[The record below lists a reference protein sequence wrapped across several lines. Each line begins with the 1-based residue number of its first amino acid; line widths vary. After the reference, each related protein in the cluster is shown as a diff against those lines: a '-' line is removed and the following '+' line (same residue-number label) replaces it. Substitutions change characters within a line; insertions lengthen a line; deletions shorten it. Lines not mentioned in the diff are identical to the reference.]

1 MERNR
6 KSQAVISIVL
16 VTGIALFLN
25 ILAAYFFFR
34 IDLTRGGM
42 YTINDSTKKILAD
55 LKDTVHLKF
64 YVSEDLP
71 PRVLPIK
78 RDVLDILSEYERY
91 GKGRVRVSV
100 LVPEKDKNIEE
111 DARKAGIEKVNLNV
125 IGKNKEEVQAV
136 YMGIAV
142 YYQDKNETIP
152 VVMGVKDLEYD
163 LSSAVLK
170 VTREKRD
177 RVVFLNKEVKLPDGL
192 DPQMR
197 MQLQSQLPESHSITK
212 DTLAIANALRDQ
224 YEVQEVGIKEGDTL
238 PEGTKVLVIHEA
250 DNLTDWEKYL
260 VDQFVVGGG
269 TIIVLQ
275 SGIRFQQGMMGQDR
289 RINYANLL
297 ESWGLK
303 LQNNMVLDLYNF
315 PALIPSGNIRYL
327 QPYPFWVKVSDRQM
341 APDLPGYLREV
352 GTLAFTFAS
361 SIEVEQKEGL
371 SYTVLAR
378 SSGKS
383 WEQRGFVMAMPDQ
396 IPEPKAEDLKQF
408 NLAVLAKGTF
418 SSIYRPDNL
427 PEKASKESFKEK
439 GTETGQVLLI
449 GTPEFILDRNLR
461 MFQANGTFFVNLVDY
476 LTNSNELAGIR
487 SRNQGYVFIAPEV
500 TDAMKEVIRWI
511 GTLLMPIVVVIFG
524 IVRMMIRTRAAG
536 RA

>member
-6 KSQAVISIVL
+6 RTDAIIAIAL

-25 ILAAYFFFR
+25 ILASYFFFR
-34 IDLTRGGM
+34 IDLTRGNI

-64 YVSEDLP
+64 YVSDDLP

-78 RDVLDILSEYERY
+78 RDVLDILNEYEQY
-91 GKGRVRVSV
+91 GKGRIQVSV

-142 YYQDKNETIP
+142 YYQDKTETIP
-152 VVMGVKDLEYD
+152 VVMGIKDLEYD
-163 LSSAVLK
+163 LSSAILK
-170 VTREKRD
+170 VSREKRD
-177 RVVFLNKEVKLPDGL
+177 RIVFLNKEVKLPDGL

-197 MQLQSQLPESHSITK
+197 MQLQSQLPQSHSITK
-212 DTLAIANALRDQ
+212 DTLAIAEALRDQ
-224 YEVQEVGIKEGDTL
+224 YEVQEIGIKEGDKL

-269 TIIVLQ
+269 TLIVLQ
-275 SGIRFQQGMMGQDR
+275 SGIRFQQGMMGQER
-289 RINYANLL
+289 RVNYANLL

-303 LQNNMVLDLYNF
+303 LQSNMVLDLYNF

-327 QPYPFWVKVSDRQM
+327 QPYPFWIKVGDKQM
-341 APDLPGYLREV
+341 APELPGYLRDL

-361 SIEVEQKEGL
+361 SIEIEQKEGIA
-371 SYTVLAR
+371 YTTLAK

-383 WEQRGFVMAMPDQ
+383 WEQKGFVMAMPDQ
-396 IPEPKAEDLKQF
+396 IPEPKTEDLKTF
-408 NLAVLAKGTF
+408 NLAVLAKGLFPSTY
-418 SSIYRPDNL
+418 SADKL
-427 PEKASKESFKEK
+427 PEKADKESFRAK
-439 GTETGQVLLI
+439 GTEPGQVLLI

-461 MFQANGTFFVNLVDY
+461 MFQANGTFFINLVDY

-487 SRNQGYVFIAPEV
+487 SRNQGYVFIDAEV
-500 TDAMKEVIRWI
+500 SDAMKEAIRWV
-511 GTLLMPIVVVIFG
+511 GTLLMPIIVVIFG

>member
-1 MERNR
+1 MKKNR
-6 KSQAVISIVL
+6 KSDAIVAIVL
-16 VTGIALFLN
+16 VTGIALFVN
-25 ILAAYFFFR
+25 ILASYLFFR
-34 IDLTRGGM
+34 LDLTRGNI

-64 YVSEDLP
+64 YVSDDLP

-78 RDVLDILSEYERY
+78 RDVLDILSEYEHY
-91 GKGRVRVSV
+91 GKGRVQVAV

-111 DARKAGIEKVNLNV
+111 DARKAGIEKVNINV

-152 VVMGVKDLEYD
+152 VVMGIKDIEYD
-163 LSSAVLK
+163 LSSAILK
-170 VTREKRD
+170 VSRAKRD
-177 RVVFLNKEVKLPDGL
+177 RIVFLNKEVKLPDGL

-197 MQLQSQLPESHSITK
+197 MQLQSQLPQSHSITK
-212 DTLAIANALRDQ
+212 DTLAIAEALRDQ
-224 YEVQEVGIKEGDTL
+224 YEVQEIGIKEGDKL
-238 PEGTKVLVIHEA
+238 PEGTKVLLIHEA

-269 TIIVLQ
+269 TLIVLQ
-275 SGIRFQQGMMGQDR
+275 SGIRFQQGMTGQER

-327 QPYPFWVKVSDRQM
+327 QPYPFWIKVGDKQM
-341 APDLPGYLREV
+341 ASELPGYLREV
-352 GTLAFTFAS
+352 GTLAFPFAS
-361 SIEVEQKEGL
+361 AIDIEQKEGIT
-371 SYTVLAR
+371 YTTVAR

-383 WEQRGFVMAMPDQ
+383 WEQKGFVIAMPDQ
-396 IPEPKAEDLKQF
+396 IPEPKAEDLKTF
-408 NLAVLAKGTF
+408 NLAVLAKGLFPSTY
-418 SSIYRPDNL
+418 SADKI
-427 PEKASKESFKEK
+427 PEKADKESFRTK
-439 GTETGQVLLI
+439 GTDPGQVLLI

-487 SRNQGYVFIAPEV
+487 SRNQGYVFIDAEV
-500 TDAMKEVIRWI
+500 SDAMKEIIRWL
-511 GTLLMPIVVVIFG
+511 GTLLMPIIVVVFG
-524 IVRMMIRTRAAG
+524 IVRMMMRTKAAG